1 MKVMMQAGQREKGQD
16 MEAFDAYGHALA
28 AMGGYA
34 LVMMVLGAMS
44 TTGRTPENRCACGQP
59 KRDYDDVVYRRGRAF
74 MNSVESVGP
83 FVAAVMAAMLT
94 GGSPFWVN
102 LLASIFLLARIAT
115 AFVHIGTT
123 NQAMRSATWGV
134 GTLCVAGL
142 ALIGIVGA
150 F

>member
-1 MKVMMQAGQREKGQD
+1 
-16 MEAFDAYGHALA
+16 MEVFDAYSHALA
-28 AMGGYA
+28 SLGGFA
-34 LVMMVLGAMS
+34 FLVMVLGAMS
-44 TTGRTPENRCACGQP
+44 LSGRTPENRCACGQP

-74 MNSVESVGP
+74 LNAVEAIGP
-83 FVAAVMAAMLT
+83 FIAALLAAMLT

-102 LLASIFLLARIAT
+102 LLASVFLLARIAM
-115 AFVHIGTT
+115 AAVHIGTT
-123 NQAMRSATWGV
+123 NQGLRSATWAV

>member
-1 MKVMMQAGQREKGQD
+1 
-16 MEAFDAYGHALA
+16 MEIFDAYSHALA

-44 TTGRTPENRCACGQP
+44 TVGRSADNRCACGQP

-74 MNSVESVGP
+74 MNSVETVGP

-102 LLASIFLLARIAT
+102 LLASIFLVARVAT
-115 AFVHIGTT
+115 AFIHIGTT
-123 NQAMRSATWGV
+123 NQALRSATWGV
-134 GTLCVAGL
+134 GAVCIAAL
-142 ALIGIVGA
+142 AVIGIVGA